1 MLGEESDD
9 KRMTSKEIV
18 FITLLN
24 IFNRL
29 KSLSYLKTNI
39 ATFIII
45 NKSEYN
51 LILDNSWLI
60 GLGYNIDKQNARYWK
75 NNKEKR
81 LYYIKN
87 SIQYV
92 LSSLLYIF
100 YKLLFPDFIT
110 INSNGKVIITK
121 FFKYYMVMDN
131 LDLSEYYDLEYI
143 KIESKYLSFKDK
155 NENEKVTYINNIF
168 PLMIMDTADISNN
181 FIITFSDFLK
191 QDSNINNNFIFAFF
205 NQELIQFSME

>member
-1 MLGEESDD
+1 
-9 KRMTSKEIV
+9 
-18 FITLLN
+18 
-24 IFNRL
+24 
-29 KSLSYLKTNI
+29 
-39 ATFIII
+39 
-45 NKSEYN
+45 
-51 LILDNSWLI
+51 
-60 GLGYNIDKQNARYWK
+60 
-75 NNKEKR
+75 
-81 LYYIKN
+81 
-87 SIQYV
+87 
-92 LSSLLYIF
+92 
-100 YKLLFPDFIT
+100 
-110 INSNGKVIITK
+110 
-121 FFKYYMVMDN
+121 MVMDN